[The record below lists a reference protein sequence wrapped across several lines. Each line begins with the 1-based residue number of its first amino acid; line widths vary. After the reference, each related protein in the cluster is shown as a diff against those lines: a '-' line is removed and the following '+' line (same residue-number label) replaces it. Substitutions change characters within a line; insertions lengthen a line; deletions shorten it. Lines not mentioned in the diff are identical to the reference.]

1 MGQFSNAVN
10 NAIRF
15 AVAVIAACAL
25 TAAHA
30 QGNPDANSIQSL
42 SVESMQGGNLV
53 IRVALK
59 NALTSPPVGFTI
71 NTPPRIAFDFANT
84 ANGLGKS
91 TQDFSEGDLRSA
103 NIVQAGSRTR
113 LVVNLKQMLSYDTR
127 IEGNS
132 LLITLQGK
140 VSGLLVAAPSH
151 FSSEA
156 PPGDQKHSL
165 LDVDFHRGKD
175 GQGRIQVDLSDAN
188 TGIDI
193 KQQGRQLIVSFLKAS
208 LPHGLQR
215 KLDVTDFNTPVVS
228 VDTFEDGENVR
239 MIIEPK
245 GLWEH
250 AAYQTDKTFVVEVKP
265 ITEDPTKLTKGS
277 QVGYAG
283 EKLTLNFQNIAVREA
298 LYVIGDFINS
308 NNIPMNMVISDSVNG
323 NVTLR
328 LKDVPWDQALD
339 IIMQSRGLD
348 MRKNGNVIQIAPRE
362 ELLAKEKLALAAGQ
376 EIDSLEALRT
386 ESFKL
391 SYQKG
396 ADLIPLL
403 TNTAQRILTKR
414 GSAVVDKRTNTLFV
428 RDTSLG
434 LEEARKMVNLVD
446 VPIRQV
452 MIEARFVAAGTTF
465 SRTLGGKLSANG
477 PTSFTPS
484 GFTPGTNT
492 VATNTNNGYT
502 APTTGGTLSM
512 IFGAGTSKMLDLELQ
527 AAESDGT
534 TKDIASPRVIT
545 ADSTPATISQGVQI
559 PYFSTTVAG
568 ATPTVSFA
576 VAELSLK
583 VTPHITP
590 DDKVNML
597 LEVHKDSPQPA
608 PAGVEPAINTNK
620 VETTVL
626 VENGGTVVIG
636 GVYTEDLT
644 DSTDKV
650 PLLGDIPLLGWMFKD
665 NTKTTSKQELLVFI
679 TPKILK
685 DTLNLK

>member
-1 MGQFSNAVN
+1 MGQFNNTVN
-10 NAIRF
+10 NIIRF
-15 AVAVIAACAL
+15 AVAVVAACAL
-25 TAAHA
+25 TAHA
-30 QGNPDANSIQSL
+30 QNSPDTNSIQSL
-42 SVESMQGGNLV
+42 SVDSMQGGSLV

-59 NALTSPPVGFTI
+59 NALVGPPTGFTI
-71 NTPPRIAFDFANT
+71 NTPPRIAFDFPNT

-91 TQDFSEGDLRSA
+91 MQEFSEGDLRSA
-103 NIVQAGSRTR
+103 NIVQAGTRTR

-127 IEGNS
+127 IEGNY
-132 LLITLQGK
+132 LLIILQSK
-140 VSGLLVAAPSH
+140 VSDTAASTSTR
-151 FSSEA
+151 FAEA
-156 PPGDQKHSL
+156 RPGTQKHGL
-165 LDVDFHRGKD
+165 LDVDFHRGKN
-175 GQGRIQVDLSDAN
+175 GEGRIQVDLSDAN

-193 KQQGRQLIVSFLKAS
+193 KQQGKSLIVEFMKTS
-208 LPHGLQR
+208 LPHNLQH
-215 KLDVTDFNTPVVS
+215 KLDVTDFNTPVVG
-228 VDTFEDGENVR
+228 VDTFAEGDNVR
-239 MIIEPK
+239 MVIEPK

-250 AAYQTDKTFVVEVKP
+250 AAYQTDKTFIVEVKP
-265 ITEDPTKLTKGS
+265 VTEEPNKLTRGS
-277 QVGYAG
+277 QAGYAG

-362 ELLAKEKLALAAGQ
+362 ELAAKEKLSLAASQ
-376 EIDSLEALRT
+376 EINDLEQLRT

-403 TNTAQRILTKR
+403 TNSTQRILTKR
-414 GSAVVDKRTNTLFV
+414 GSAVVDSRTNTLFIK
-428 RDTSLG
+428 DTSLG
-434 LEEARKMVNLVD
+434 LSEARKMINLVD

-452 MIEARFVAAGTTF
+452 MIEARFVAAGNTF
-465 SRTLGGKLSANG
+465 SRTLGGKLISNG

-492 VATNTNNGYT
+492 IGINTNTGI
-502 APTTGGTLSM
+502 APGTIGTMSM
-512 IFGAGTSKMLDLELQ
+512 IFGAGTAKMLDLELQ
-527 AAESDGT
+527 AAETDGV
-534 TKDIASPRVIT
+534 TKNIASPRVIT
-545 ADSTPATISQGVQI
+545 ADSTPADISQGVQI

-576 VAELSLK
+576 NAELSLK

-590 DDKVNML
+590 DDKVNMK
-597 LEVHKDSPQPA
+597 LEVHKDAPQPA
-608 PAGVEPAINTNK
+608 PAGIQPAINTNK
-620 VETTVL
+620 VDTTVL

-636 GVYTEDLT
+636 GVYTQDET
-644 DSTDKV
+644 DGTDKV
-650 PLLGDIPLLGWMFKD
+650 PLVGDIPLLGWLFKD
-665 NTKTTSKQELLVFI
+665 NTKTMSKQELLVFI

>member
-10 NAIRF
+10 NIIRF
-15 AVAVIAACAL
+15 AVAAFAACAL
-25 TAAHA
+25 TAHA
-30 QGNPDANSIQSL
+30 QNNPDANSIQQIG
-42 SVESMQGGNLV
+42 VESVQGGNLV
-53 IRVALK
+53 LRVAFK
-59 NALTSPPVGFTI
+59 NALSNSPAGFTI

-91 TQDFSEGDLRSA
+91 TQEFGEGDLRSA

-113 LVVNLKQMLSYDTR
+113 LVVNLKQMLPYDTR

-132 LLITLQGK
+132 LLITLQAK
-140 VSGLLVAAPSH
+140 ASGLVIAAPTR
-151 FSSEA
+151 FAEA
-156 PPGDQKHSL
+156 RPGDQKHGL
-165 LDVDFHRGKD
+165 LDVDFHRGKN
-175 GQGRIQVDLSDAN
+175 GEGRVQVDLSDAS

-193 KQQGRQLIVSFLKAS
+193 KQQGKLLIVDFLKTG
-208 LPHGLQR
+208 LPKNLQR

-228 VDTFEDGENVR
+228 VDTFEEGENVR

-245 GLWEH
+245 GLWEQ

-265 ITEDPTKLTKGS
+265 VAEEPNKLVKGS
-277 QVGYAG
+277 QTGYAG

-339 IIMQSRGLD
+339 IIMQSRDLG
-348 MRKNGNVIQIAPRE
+348 MRKNGNVIQIAPRQ
-362 ELLAKEKLALAAGQ
+362 ELAAKEKLALAAIQ
-376 EIDSLEALRT
+376 DIDNLEPLRT

-403 TNTAQRILTKR
+403 INSTQRILTKR
-414 GSAVVDKRTNTLFV
+414 GSAVVDARTNTLFV
-428 RDTSLG
+428 KDTSLG
-434 LEEARKMVNLVD
+434 LEEARRMINLVD

-452 MIEARFVAAGTTF
+452 MIEARFVAAGDTF
-465 SRTLGGKLSANG
+465 SRTLGGKLVTSG

-484 GFTPGTNT
+484 GYTPGTNT
-492 VATNTNNGYT
+492 IAVNTNTGVAAGT
-502 APTTGGTLSM
+502 IGTLSM
-512 IFGAGTSKMLDLELQ
+512 IFGSGTSKMLDLELQ
-527 AAESDGT
+527 AAENDGT
-534 TKDIASPRVIT
+534 TKNIASPRVIT

-576 VAELSLK
+576 VAELSLR

-590 DDKVNML
+590 DDKVNMQ

-636 GVYTEDLT
+636 GVYTQDET
-644 DSTDKV
+644 NSTDKV
-650 PLLGDIPLLGWMFKD
+650 PMLGDVPLLGWLFKD
-665 NTKTTSKQELLVFI
+665 NTKTLSKQELLVFI